1 MSLSLKY
8 KSLVPCKS
16 ELLFRA
22 KDLGPID
29 FGVFHRFDR
38 SPIDHDKVILFSEY
52 FENEMHSTIFIS
64 AYKLGFVKCYIG
76 YIKYSYV
83 SIA

>member
-8 KSLVPCKS
+8 KRLVPCNP
-16 ELLFRA
+16 ELHFEA

-38 SPIDHDKVILFSEY
+38 SRIDHDKVILYSEY

-64 AYKLGFVKCYIG
+64 TYKLKFIGCYIV
-76 YIKYSYV
+76 YIK
-83 SIA
+83 I